1 MNARCPVCGF
11 TVEVPPGDEHYVEE
25 GRWHCSSATCHKGA
39 VMERP
44 YSPVMVL
51 EEKQKEKSDA

>member
-1 MNARCPVCGF
+1 VCGF